1 MKTKPR
7 KTINLAEVERL
18 ASLGLTREQIAT
30 SLGVSEST
38 FYNRMRDE
46 EAFAEAVKRGEALGI
61 STVASKLMEQINEG
75 NTTAMIF
82 FLKSRAGWREAS
94 EIKVETNAPSTG
106 MEAVYAKMREAC
118 EPHEG

>member
-1 MKTKPR
+1 MRTKPR
-7 KTINLAEVERL
+7 KRIDLAEVERL

-38 FYNRMRDE
+38 FYNRMRAE

-82 FLKSRAGWREAS
+82 FLKSRAGWRESS
-94 EIKVETNAPSTG
+94 ELRVETNAPSEG
-106 MEAVYAKMREAC
+106 MEAIYARMREAC
-118 EPHEG
+118 VTHKG